1 MKVSIIIPAHNEGE
15 NLEKLMEHL
24 ITTLERRIETEDYE
38 IIIVDDNSTDDT
50 GKVADTLSQ
59 KNNRITVIHRK
70 ERLGFG
76 NAVKTGLKRASGDVV
91 IPVMGDLSDDPEDI
105 PKLVRGIEEGYD
117 IAYGS
122 RFIRGGRVEGYSPLK
137 MICNR
142 SFNNL
147 VRLLFGI
154 KHKDITNA
162 FKAYRKKVLDVV
174 GIDSLKS
181 KGFDLTVEIPLRAHL
196 LGFSSVEVP
205 VTWHGRERG
214 ASKLKLSRNG
224 PLYGKRLLKM
234 FILKNII
241 EVQKILARRSN
252 NE

>member
-1 MKVSIIIPAHNEGE
+1 MKVSIIIPARNEGE

-24 ITTLERRIETEDYE
+24 VTTLERRIETKDYE
-38 IIIVDDNSTDDT
+38 IVIVDDNSTDAT
-50 GKVADTLSQ
+50 GKIADAFSQ
-59 KNNRITVIHRK
+59 ENNRITAIHRK
-70 ERLGFG
+70 ERPGFG
-76 NAVKTGLKRASGDVV
+76 NAVKTGLKHASGDVV

-105 PKLVRGIEEGYD
+105 PKLVKKIEEGYD

-122 RFIRGGRVEGYSPLK
+122 RFIRGGKLEGYTPLK

-181 KGFDLTVEIPLRAHL
+181 EGFDLTVEIPVRAHL

-205 VTWHGRERG
+205 ATWRGRERG

-224 PLYGKRLLKM
+224 PLYTKRLFKI
-234 FILKNII
+234 FIMRIVNAL
-241 EVQKILARRSN
+241 
-252 NE
+252 